1 MPTRTHHAMTQRLLR
16 PSLTLVLLLIALV
29 GHPMPNAIGQQA
41 AKPREDLASAVRQ
54 RLQEFGKGVEA
65 GIWVGDSE
73 GRVLFD
79 YQSNV
84 ARPTA
89 SAIKTAYLV
98 ELFADRSDTLDQ
110 TPLELDAIL
119 RDTHPA
125 VSHFTAEQRILI
137 QKELSNASVRRIGR
151 IMMGSDPAE
160 NVVYNAAA
168 NVTTALLG
176 GPEGLTSRIHKRSEA
191 FRGIAIRRYMLT
203 DRKVN
208 GDNTATP
215 EALGAV
221 LLQLSAG
228 KLNNVSPQ
236 TIQDIH
242 SAILESDA
250 RHGVV
255 GRHRYKDGSLNSD
268 PRTRVRAG
276 WWHVKSSSA
285 GFVYVVMLEQPVGND
300 SPASDA
306 DAKLADLNDELTR
319 RVLAGI
325 AE

>member
-1 MPTRTHHAMTQRLLR
+1 
-16 PSLTLVLLLIALV
+16 
-29 GHPMPNAIGQQA
+29 
-41 AKPREDLASAVRQ
+41 
-54 RLQEFGKGVEA
+54 
-65 GIWVGDSE
+65 
-73 GRVLFD
+73 VLFGH
-79 YQSNV
+79 QSDV

-89 SAIKTAYLV
+89 SAIKTAYLM

-110 TPLELDAIL
+110 SPVELDAML

-125 VSHFTAEQRILI
+125 VSHFTAEQRARIR
-137 QKELSNASVRRIGR
+137 KELSNASVRRIGR

-168 NVTTALLG
+168 NVSTALLG
-176 GPEGLTSRIHKRSEA
+176 GPEGLTARIHKRSEA
-191 FRGIAIRRYMLT
+191 FRGIAIRRYMLA

-221 LLQLSAG
+221 LLQLSTG

-276 WWHVKSSSA
+276 WWHAKNISA
-285 GFVYVVMLEQPVGND
+285 GFVYVVMLEQPVGKD
-300 SPASDA
+300 PPASDA
-306 DAKLADLNDELTR
+306 DEKLAALTDELTQQ
-319 RVLAGI
+319 VLAGI